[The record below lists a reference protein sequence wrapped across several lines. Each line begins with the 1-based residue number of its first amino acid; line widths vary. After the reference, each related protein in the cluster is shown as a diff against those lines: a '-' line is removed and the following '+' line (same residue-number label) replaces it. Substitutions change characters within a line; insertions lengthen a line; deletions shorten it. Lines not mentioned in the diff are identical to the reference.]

1 METTK
6 HDSCNQA
13 PHTTLSLYLVSAQS
27 SSSQMEPKA
36 SLNHGIPPDL
46 NGHHHFGYGGTIM
59 TEHTTS
65 HQCYNNT
72 GRKKSKVCL
81 NDQLIPKPTDIN
93 MAEKMIKIATPK
105 QHPYSSHISQF
116 ALFPS
121 FRSPD
126 DQETGVRA
134 ASQCFV
140 NPLIPNNVP
149 DVTLLSKT
157 IGGPYRHEVLETPM
171 KTRKKAVM
179 WTGEHGFLDP
189 LKGENQVFYPT
200 PPKTVL
206 PNPKLR
212 DRDLSLSERT
222 SNMLKNLERTHWVTS
237 YQMHHT
243 GSGPANPLMIDD
255 FKEKICDIT
264 GMNTHTVPLRER
276 SFPIFVPSKPRGGC
290 RRRQQGSTCSPTA
303 LELPNRSQ
311 APNQGSPSAAINQHR
326 QQEISAEYDEAP
338 DPNHKYHNQSKY
350 SSGSTEVQ
358 STEPSQE
365 VLHRQQTESKSSL
378 YEGRE
383 RENCKFQLDQSPM
396 QVSLSQISQ
405 EANTARISGTEQPPD
420 MFTSPLSDN
429 REKSL
434 TELCGGNLSSISQ
447 FSVVKGL
454 GSIELNAKLPSR
466 AASEQEMQAKGRGL
480 PGSMSNPCILPRPPV
495 LPGIRSV
502 DRVGT
507 VGREGAALCLL
518 DLQNSFSKSKAHRE
532 FNCSITRAAVNLRDN
547 VVAGKKHDFYGI
559 NCYYLHG

>member
-1 METTK
+1 
-6 HDSCNQA
+6 
-13 PHTTLSLYLVSAQS
+13 
-27 SSSQMEPKA
+27 MEPKA
-36 SLNHGIPPDL
+36 SLNHNIPPDL

-65 HQCYNNT
+65 RQCSNNT
-72 GRKKSKVCL
+72 GRKKSKVRL

-116 ALFPS
+116 AMFPS

-134 ASQCFV
+134 ASQHFI

-255 FKEKICDIT
+255 FKEKMCDIT
-264 GMNTHTVPLRER
+264 GMNTHAVPLRER

-311 APNQGSPSAAINQHR
+311 APNQGSPS
-326 QQEISAEYDEAP
+326 
-338 DPNHKYHNQSKY
+338 
-350 SSGSTEVQ
+350 GS
-358 STEPSQE
+358 
-365 VLHRQQTESKSSL
+365 
-378 YEGRE
+378 
-383 RENCKFQLDQSPM
+383 
-396 QVSLSQISQ
+396 
-405 EANTARISGTEQPPD
+405 RISGTEQPPD
-420 MFTSPLSDN
+420 MYTSPLSREEMEVN
-429 REKSL
+429 REKRL
-434 TELCGGNLSSISQ
+434 TELCGGNLSQS
-447 FSVVKGL
+447 SVVKEL
-454 GSIELNAKLPSR
+454 GGIELNAKLSSR
-466 AASEQEMQAKGRGL
+466 AASEQEMLAKGREL

-495 LPGIRSV
+495 LPGIRPV

-507 VGREGAALCLL
+507 VGRDGAALCLF
-518 DLQNSFSKSKAHRE
+518 DLQNSFSKSKAHRD